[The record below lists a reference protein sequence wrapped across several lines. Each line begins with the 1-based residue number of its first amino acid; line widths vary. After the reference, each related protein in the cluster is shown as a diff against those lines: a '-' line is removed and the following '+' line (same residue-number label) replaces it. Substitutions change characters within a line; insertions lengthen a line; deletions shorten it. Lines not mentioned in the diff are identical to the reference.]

1 MIQNFVIS
9 VKTATKRREHIMCE
23 FGKQGIAF
31 EFFDAV
37 TPTDISKYAQKL
49 SIPIINNQRLTD
61 GEKACFLSH
70 VALWQQMIDENLDYM
85 AIFEDDVYLGNDA
98 ACFIKNDWLYFEFD
112 IIKLETQHELV
123 HIGKSIHHHGNRTL
137 NPLKSTHVGTAG
149 YIISQSGAKR
159 LLEFIKSIDEYEYYA
174 IDHVMFGAYLSK
186 GKVLQLCP
194 ALCQQSDSQIKNLES
209 QLEQDRK
216 NYQYIYHAN
225 ESLYTKLNKIVKR
238 FYRSFGKRF
247 FYITVAFR

>member
-70 VALWQQMIDENLDYM
+70 VALW
-85 AIFEDDVYLGNDA
+85 
-98 ACFIKNDWLYFEFD
+98 
-112 IIKLETQHELV
+112 IIWQFLRTM
-123 HIGKSIHHHGNRTL
+123 SIWGMTL
-137 NPLKSTHVGTAG
+137 NNS
-149 YIISQSGAKR
+149 Y
-159 LLEFIKSIDEYEYYA
+159 
-174 IDHVMFGAYLSK
+174 
-186 GKVLQLCP
+186 
-194 ALCQQSDSQIKNLES
+194 KN
-209 QLEQDRK
+209 
-216 NYQYIYHAN
+216 
-225 ESLYTKLNKIVKR
+225 
-238 FYRSFGKRF
+238 
-247 FYITVAFR
+247 